1 MKKTILTFG
10 LISGAISSLVMVAI
24 VPFADRIGFERGPVI
39 GYTSIVLSFLLVFFG
54 IRSYRDNMGNGQITF
69 LKAFAVGI
77 SITLIS
83 CACYVVTWE
92 VIYYNF
98 LPDFWDKYGAHL
110 VEKLRASGASDAA
123 VQARLHD
130 VENDQVEFVGAR
142 KFEGFYAVGCA
153 DDGVAFFFQTLAKKF
168 DHALFVFGQQQIHT
182 RDRLIRKYT
191 AGVTPSDR
199 TIETR
204 IPPITAMASG
214 CSICEP
220 APNAKARGSMPAMVA
235 MAVITIGL
243 NLLRPAWIMAS
254 SGEYPQAMELLAN
267 GKIKVKPLIT
277 AVAPLGDGPQWFSR
291 LHAGEPNLMK
301 VVLDPRA

>member
-54 IRSYRDNMGNGQITF
+54 IRSYRDSLGNGQITF

-83 CACYVVTWE
+83 CVCYVVTWE

-123 VQARLHD
+123 VQARLQE
-130 VENDQVEFVGAR
+130 VAKYKELYKNPF
-142 KFEGFYAVGCA
+142 FNAVLTFIEPFPIGL
-153 DDGVAFFFQTLAKKF
+153 VITL
-168 DHALFVFGQQQIHT
+168 I
-182 RDRLIRKYT
+182 
-191 AGVTPSDR
+191 S
-199 TIETR
+199 
-204 IPPITAMASG
+204 
-214 CSICEP
+214 
-220 APNAKARGSMPAMVA
+220 
-235 MAVITIGL
+235 AVI
-243 NLLRPAWIMAS
+243 LRRR
-254 SGEYPQAMELLAN
+254 
-267 GKIKVKPLIT
+267 PLSQPERS
-277 AVAPLGDGPQWFSR
+277 PLPTS
-291 LHAGEPNLMK
+291 
-301 VVLDPRA
+301 